1 MIVVQILHRV
11 LKPFMLRRTK
21 AERAAKL
28 PDKIEINI
36 GVGLS
41 AMQLKLYQ
49 EMLQVKTLVGNQ
61 NQIKPFHNMLMQ
73 LRKVCN
79 HPYLFDGVE
88 EEGSETYGE
97 HLMTNSGKMIF
108 LDKLLAKVRAQNEQ
122 IVLFSGFTTLLSII
136 EDYLS
141 MRGVP
146 YCRLDGSTEL
156 ADRER

>member
-49 EMLQVKTLVGNQ
+49 EMLQVKTLVGN
-61 NQIKPFHNMLMQ
+61 
-73 LRKVCN
+73 
-79 HPYLFDGVE
+79 
-88 EEGSETYGE
+88 
-97 HLMTNSGKMIF
+97 
-108 LDKLLAKVRAQNEQ
+108 
-122 IVLFSGFTTLLSII
+122 
-136 EDYLS
+136 
-141 MRGVP
+141 
-146 YCRLDGSTEL
+146 
-156 ADRER
+156 

>member
-1 MIVVQILHRV
+1 
-11 LKPFMLRRTK
+11 
-21 AERAAKL
+21 
-28 PDKIEINI
+28 
-36 GVGLS
+36 
-41 AMQLKLYQ
+41 
-49 EMLQVKTLVGNQ
+49 
-61 NQIKPFHNMLMQ
+61 MLMQ